1 MGKHKKGFN
10 WKSRQVVETTIDDSK
25 SKKLV
30 VDIQGLRSDTYD
42 DCNALVIPS
51 EKRKT
56 KKKVQN
62 DVPQKILSKKQRKR
76 LQQIVDRK
84 KKKETRASLLNALAE
99 VQAPPEVLK
108 KLVSITKYQTKGLK
122 RIHEEEIC
130 TAEENTSGENGITNK
145 LVGHRKRRMLLN
157 EDTNEQAAKD
167 PNIVGFESSS
177 SSDDETSEEEEEEK
191 DGNEENHLVCEDHN
205 MRNTEMGTGKSK
217 ENALEEKCGC
227 ESEISHT
234 VEREVIAVDK
244 NSEQLPQ
251 VAIGGPKITAPN
263 VPAVFVPV
271 NRPPGV
277 QEARMK
283 LPVLAEEQ
291 AIMEAINENDVVVLA
306 GETGSGKTTQL
317 PQFLYEAGYAR
328 DGKMIGITE
337 PRRVAAIS
345 MSRRVGF
352 EMGLS
357 SENVSYL
364 IRYEGNVT
372 EKTQIKFMTDGV
384 LLKEIQSD
392 FILSRYAVIILDEA
406 HERSV
411 YTDILLGLLSR
422 IVPLRRRR
430 GNRLKLIVMSATLR
444 LEDFVQNEKLFRIPP
459 PVINVESRQ
468 FPVTVHFNKYTREDY
483 LKEAY
488 LKACKIH
495 TRLPPGGILIFVT
508 GQQEVR
514 ALVRNL
520 RKAFPYRRM
529 EIGSEKEE
537 SNSVKLEES
546 ESEDD
551 FPHKKNPKVKRSDE
565 IHLPIIDLDEYPVV
579 SSGDVDEDELV
590 LSDDNRDMEEE
601 IDDPKATRAPM
612 WVLPLYSLLPGHKQA
627 KVFEPPPPGSRL
639 CVVATNVAETSLT
652 IPSVRYVVDCGKEKR
667 RRYDK
672 TTGVSAF
679 MVTWTSKAS
688 ANQRAGRAGR
698 TGPGHCYRL
707 YSSAMFND
715 QFEEYSIPEMQRKP
729 VDDLVLQMKAMGIH
743 RVINFPFPSPPGQEQ
758 LQASERRLILLG
770 ALQRREGSS
779 EDDWAARIT
788 SLGQSMA
795 TFPVAPRFAK
805 MLALS
810 HQQDLLAY
818 TICMVA
824 ALAVPEVLIDTAGNK
839 ETAAFRRMWA
849 GTGNSLLLGDP
860 MVLMRAVG
868 AAEHAGTTGGLAS
881 FCEKHALRLKAVV
894 EVRKLRLQLTAEIN
908 SAIPD
913 LDLVVDPQMPPPSDE
928 QARLLRQ
935 LLLAGLGDQVA
946 RRVDP
951 ETIKDEEDKMKWK
964 HAYRCGELEEPVRIH
979 STSVLRREYPEWVI
993 YQEVYEVEGQR
1004 LFMRGV
1010 TAIEPEWLPSLAPAL
1025 CHLSLPLPEYTP
1037 TYDSSTDSIQCHI
1050 TGTYGRAAWNL
1061 PIVQIE
1067 YPSGLERYK
1076 WFAVF
1081 FLNGSVCPKLAS
1093 YTSELLSTPASIT
1106 KVWANLQPRTE
1117 IFLKTLMA
1125 YQVDTKAKLLE
1136 QWKQDATYLLEPYKK
1151 WLPES
1156 AHNDVINIWPPL

>member
-84 KKKETRASLLNALAE
+84 NKKETRASLLNALAE

-130 TAEENTSGENGITNK
+130 TAEENTSGENVMTNK

-157 EDTNEQAAKD
+157 EDTNEQATKD

-191 DGNEENHLVCEDHN
+191 DGNEENHLVCEDH

-306 GETGSGKTTQL
+306 G
-317 PQFLYEAGYAR
+317 
-328 DGKMIGITE
+328 
-337 PRRVAAIS
+337 
-345 MSRRVGF
+345 
-352 EMGLS
+352 
-357 SENVSYL
+357 
-364 IRYEGNVT
+364 
-372 EKTQIKFMTDGV
+372 
-384 LLKEIQSD
+384 
-392 FILSRYAVIILDEA
+392 
-406 HERSV
+406 
-411 YTDILLGLLSR
+411 
-422 IVPLRRRR
+422 
-430 GNRLKLIVMSATLR
+430 
-444 LEDFVQNEKLFRIPP
+444 
-459 PVINVESRQ
+459 
-468 FPVTVHFNKYTREDY
+468 
-483 LKEAY
+483 
-488 LKACKIH
+488 
-495 TRLPPGGILIFVT
+495 
-508 GQQEVR
+508 QQEVR

-551 FPHKKNPKVKRSDE
+551 FPHKKNPKVKKSNE

-579 SSGDVDEDELV
+579 SSGDVDEDELA
-590 LSDDNRDMEEE
+590 LSDDNEDMEEE

-729 VDDLVLQMKAMGIH
+729 VDDLVLQMKSMGIH

-779 EDDWAARIT
+779 EDDWTARIT